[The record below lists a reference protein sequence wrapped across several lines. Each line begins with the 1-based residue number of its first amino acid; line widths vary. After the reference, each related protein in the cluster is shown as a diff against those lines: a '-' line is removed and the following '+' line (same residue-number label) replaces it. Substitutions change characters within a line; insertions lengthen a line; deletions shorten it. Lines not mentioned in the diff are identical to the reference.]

1 MITIKR
7 TDKLLEEMQSNIDFQ
22 RQNGYDSAVK
32 INQHWVETGEGVP
45 IWGIPG
51 YFADIDI
58 QTPYWV
64 SRKGE
69 AAEYEQ

>member
-1 MITIKR
+1 
-7 TDKLLEEMQSNIDFQ
+7 MQSNIDLQ

-51 YFADIDI
+51 SFADIDVGCE
-58 QTPYWV
+58 YWGI
-64 SRKGE
+64 RQNKQ
-69 AAEYEQ
+69 AAE